1 MSDWEFLLQ
10 KEGDRSWL
18 PLESTDVEIL
28 EGRYRIVAR
37 SQFTEGEVQIRVL
50 HESPEEDPPVRRVN
64 TRNGR
69 TNKEGLIALV
79 PYTNFKPGLWEIS
92 CEPRGVSGILPE
104 ANPQTINLQVLP
116 CESDPLDFSQS
127 GAEEEE
133 TAETGLVPEEK
144 FVQIPDEAKQR
155 LPKVENQK
163 VSIPK
168 EIPAKPLIKPL
179 QKTDRPPE
187 PIVAEQPPE
196 VEESYME
203 KETTEPVV
211 AEQPPEVENNYIEE
225 TTEPVVAEPSPEI
238 KNNYIEEENPVE
250 TSVAPPKW
258 ELILERDSYI
268 AKLGEIFILSGTV
281 SAESEGEIP
290 PLVGGSLQIC
300 LRNPE
305 TSEILAEIE
314 EPLPEQTPPII
325 FGCTIA
331 VPEKVK
337 TRLVLGQIAL
347 ADSTGTIASQSFTI
361 TAPLEQWLEALDRNF
376 SEEEHQALPPEATRK
391 PQKVDFPSFLNVG
404 GAMPSAT
411 PEPQGEGKGARPSD
425 WTEVSSPELPAF
437 GNSMAEAVSAE
448 GVNLVELLAR
458 QRQSVESTE
467 PTEDVEEETEV
478 DSLAEDIWGSPE
490 TAEEE
495 SELSAAEESVAPPP
509 APLEKGGA
517 GERRERQESQS
528 DRSPTTGAFQGLKKQ
543 DRFLSRLNSL
553 VGDSELLEWMKTDPA
568 ELPAET
574 EEAETDTAAAGFQV
588 DETASNEPE
597 GEIDWEAREVVVDD
611 EPLPPVPGTG
621 GVTTGWILPGV
632 AGSDRSSEEGST
644 SGYVLPPDEPVPT
657 PVVEILDGEVVAGRR
672 VRVRVQ
678 LPDLLARVYVK
689 LWISDRQTQTIAD
702 HPRWVTDFSLNGF
715 DKLEAIVELKVP
727 YGCMAVRFEAIAR
740 EMQTNRESHKTSI
753 DRDVLPPPPPSLPLE
768 GSE

>member
-37 SQFTEGEVQIRVL
+37 SKFTEGEVQIRIL
-50 HESPEEDPPVRRVN
+50 HESPEEDPPVRRVH
-64 TRNGR
+64 TRTGR

-79 PYTNFKPGLWEIS
+79 PYRSFKPGLWEIS

-104 ANPQTINLQVLP
+104 ANPQAINLQVLP
-116 CESDPLDFSQS
+116 CESDPLDFSES
-127 GAEEEE
+127 GAELEE
-133 TAETGLVPEEK
+133 TDETAAAFGEK

-196 VEESYME
+196 LEEELME
-203 KETTEPVV
+203 KTTTEPIV
-211 AEQPPEVENNYIEE
+211 AEQAPEVENNYIEE
-225 TTEPVVAEPSPEI
+225 EI
-238 KNNYIEEENPVE
+238 PAE
-250 TSVAPPKW
+250 TSVTPPQW

-290 PLVGGSLQIC
+290 PLVDGSLQIC

-305 TSEILAEIE
+305 SSEILAEIE

-347 ADSTGTIASQSFTI
+347 ADSTGTVASQCFTI

-376 SEEEHQALPPEATRK
+376 SEEEHQALPPEATRM

-404 GAMPSAT
+404 GAMPSHT
-411 PEPQGEGKGARPSD
+411 PEPQEEGKRPQSYD
-425 WTEVSSPELPAF
+425 LAEVSSPELPAF

-448 GVNLVELLAR
+448 GVNLMELLAR
-458 QRQSVESTE
+458 QRQSQEPTE

-478 DSLAEDIWGSPE
+478 DSLAEDLWGSLE
-490 TAEEE
+490 TAGEE
-495 SELSAAEESVAPPP
+495 SELSADEESVAPSPLLDIPP
-509 APLEKGGA
+509 APLEQGGA
-517 GERRERQESQS
+517 RAGGEREKPQES
-528 DRSPTTGAFQGLKKQ
+528 PTIRAFQGAKKP

-553 VGDSELLEWMKTDPA
+553 VGDSELLEWMKTDSA

-574 EEAETDTAAAGFQV
+574 EEADTDTAAARARV

-597 GEIDWEAREVVVDD
+597 AEIDWEAREVVVDD
-611 EPLPPVPGTG
+611 GPLPPLPGAA
-621 GVTTGWILPGV
+621 VTTGWNLPRLP
-632 AGSDRSSEEGST
+632 GSDRSSEEDSI

-672 VRVRVQ
+672 VRVRLL
-678 LPDLLARVYVK
+678 LPELLARVYVK

-727 YGCMAVRFEAIAR
+727 FGCMAVRFEAIAR
-740 EMQTNRESHKTSI
+740 EMQTNRESHKASI

>member
-50 HESPEEDPPVRRVN
+50 HESPEEDPPVRRVH
-64 TRNGR
+64 TRNAR
-69 TNKEGLIALV
+69 TNKEGLIALI

-104 ANPQTINLQVLP
+104 ANPQAISLQVLP
-116 CESDPLDFSQS
+116 CESDPLDFSRS
-127 GAEEEE
+127 GAELEE
-133 TAETGLVPEEK
+133 TDEMEPVPEEK

-179 QKTDRPPE
+179 PKTDRPPE

-196 VEESYME
+196 VEEGYM
-203 KETTEPVV
+203 
-211 AEQPPEVENNYIEE
+211 EE
-225 TTEPVVAEPSPEI
+225 TTEPVVAERVLENIEEITTASVVAEQAPEI
-238 KNNYIEEENPVE
+238 EDNYTEEEIFAE
-250 TSVAPPKW
+250 TSVTPPQW

-281 SAESEGEIP
+281 SAESEDEIP

-331 VPEKVK
+331 VPERVK

-347 ADSTGTIASQSFTI
+347 ADSTGTVASQCFTI

-376 SEEEHQALPPEATRK
+376 SEEDHQTLPPEATRT
-391 PQKVDFPSFLNVG
+391 PRKVDFPSFINSG
-404 GAMPSAT
+404 GEMPSPT
-411 PEPQGEGKGARPSD
+411 IEQPGEGTRPQSSD
-425 WTEVSSPELPAF
+425 WADVSSPELPAF

-448 GVNLVELLAR
+448 GVNLLELLAR
-458 QRQSVESTE
+458 QRQSPESTE

-478 DSLAEDIWGSPE
+478 DSLAEDLWGSSE
-490 TAEEE
+490 TVEED
-495 SELSAAEESVAPPP
+495 SELSPVQESVEPAP
-509 APLEKGGA
+509 APLYKGGA
-517 GERRERQESQS
+517 RGEGEREEAQESQG
-528 DRSPTTGAFQGLKKQ
+528 DRSPTIPSFQGLKKQ

-553 VGDSELLEWMKTDPA
+553 VGDSELLEWMKTDPV

-574 EEAETDTAAAGFQV
+574 EKAETDTAAAGSQV

-597 GEIDWEAREVVVDD
+597 GKIDWEAREVVVDD
-611 EPLPPVPGTG
+611 EPLPPVPGFG
-621 GVTTGWILPGV
+621 TTGWNLPPV
-632 AGSDRSSEEGST
+632 SGSDRCSEEGSI
-644 SGYVLPPDEPVPT
+644 SGYILPPDEPVPT

-672 VRVRVQ
+672 VRVRLQ
-678 LPDLLARVYVK
+678 LPELLARVYVK